1 MNISQ
6 LEYLIEVARV
16 GNISVAS
23 QKLFVSQAGISQAI
37 TSLEE
42 ELGAKIF
49 KRSRAGAIL
58 TESGNEIVKKAEEIL
73 EKVQELKDL
82 PTIPN
87 TIRQEEIK
95 VALTPGVYPVLQK
108 NLSLFK
114 SKYPDISIRFN
125 EGESMAL
132 YEDIKTFKSDIGVI
146 GSYKYTNLN
155 TSDIFFEEIFKTKIK
170 ILVSKNSPFAS
181 VGKMTP
187 QEFVNQPVVLY
198 NSQTFINFLK
208 PFKSKFGDV
217 KDLFISNNL
226 DTVKNL
232 IIEEDAVSLF
242 TEVFI
247 KTDPDILKGNLIPIT
262 LTNFDQD
269 YISYGIVY
277 SRKKNQSTAMKQLLE
292 FLKEELIVFC

>member
-6 LEYLIEVARV
+6 LEYLLEVARV

-23 QKLFVSQAGISQAI
+23 QNLFVSQAGISQAI

-42 ELGAKIF
+42 ELGTKIF

-58 TESGNEIVKKAEEIL
+58 TEHGKQIVTKAEEVL
-73 EKVQELKDL
+73 AKVQELKEFSTL
-82 PTIPN
+82 PN
-87 TIRQEEIK
+87 TKNQEEIK
-95 VALTPGVYPVLQK
+95 LALTPGVYPVLLK
-108 NLSLFK
+108 NLSWYK
-114 SKYPDISIRFN
+114 SKYPDVLIKIN

-132 YEDIKTFKSDIGVI
+132 HEDIKTFKSDIGVI
-146 GSYKYTNLN
+146 GTYKYSNLN

-198 NSQTFINFLK
+198 NSQTFLNFLK

-242 TEVFI
+242 TEVFL

-262 LTNFDQD
+262 LTNYDQD

-277 SRKKNQSTAMKQLLE
+277 SRKKNQSTAFKQLVE
-292 FLKEELIVFC
+292 FLKEELVVFC